1 MVDYFKL
8 AISKYAEFTG
18 RSRRSEY
25 WYFALAV
32 SLLFFAG
39 AILAGIMA
47 AVSETLGLIVYVLL
61 GIAYLG
67 IIIPSIA
74 LVVRRLHDVGRSGWW
89 YFIGLVPAIGSII
102 LFVWMVTDSQP
113 GANAWGPNPKS
124 GEVADISSHLVD

>member
-1 MVDYFKL
+1 
-8 AISKYAEFTG
+8 
-18 RSRRSEY
+18 
-25 WYFALAV
+25 
-32 SLLFFAG
+32 
-39 AILAGIMA
+39 MA